1 MSSISTPQSSSAA
14 TNPTTVSAD
23 IIRVAFGLSI
33 ETDPSVTLN
42 VKPTPA
48 GAMTIASST
57 VTTGTSSPS
66 GYTLYLQM
74 TGENSTTNSL
84 INSVDANATL
94 TSSGSFT
101 NPTTLSSGTWG
112 YAIPS
117 GSTSL
122 LNTNGFDDSY
132 TEVESVAQTGSK
144 FAAIPTT
151 NSPAEK
157 IAETYSPS
165 VVELPVYYAAMASY
179 DTISGTYSNKVLYT
193 ALADDG
199 ATPTMVVAPDR
210 IAGSG
215 NIPLTLVTSL
225 YTTNEN
231 FSYSAYMLT
240 PDQYAAVQAGTLDV
254 STLTS
259 QKLASCSRDTSFDA
273 FALNCRSVSLDHA
286 GPTIIY
292 LDIPAYDVHYNDQIM
307 LAGTEDFYTIST
319 MQEMTPAV
327 CASVPTPAANAD
339 YAPTTYLTD
348 SRDNKV
354 YEVKKLADG
363 NCWMTQNLAISGT
376 AIDYT
381 NSNLPAGASYTVP
394 ESSTDG
400 WCTETTEACINSAN
414 VLDAGNEDH
423 PEYGTYYSWKAATAG
438 YGTYS
443 TTSGNVSYS
452 VCPKGWRLPTGGAN
466 GAFQGLYN
474 KYDSTSAML
483 SEAGPN
489 FVLSGFRNGTITN
502 GQNTN
507 GSYMSST
514 AYNSDRVYVLGMSSS
529 TMWPVGHDNRFR
541 GLSIRCIADSFWNI
555 SDMQEMTSDTCAVA
569 NTPAATA
576 TNIDTDGTHA
586 DDDSYVPQRTLYD
599 IRDGNSYRIRKLAD
613 GNCWMTENLR
623 LSWSS
628 SRTLTNA
635 DTNINTTNSK
645 TIDVATQATSTNGV
659 PSTTEINAWKEG
671 ATAGGNW
678 NRYLSRSNGSHT
690 ETNPSQSGAAAT
702 NLTGENQLIGTYYN
716 WYTSTLGSLNSTTET
731 PNIGVNAPDD
741 ICPKGWQLP
750 RYSAVNGTSTTA
762 QNKSWM
768 YLIRDIY
775 KIITTQGDQ
784 STLPDGK
791 TDANTKLHAFP
802 FSLPYSGRVARDSGA
817 TVTQATHGHFW
828 SAAPSSATSSRYLY
842 FRGTSVLPE
851 DSMTRTYGLSVRC
864 VSK

>member
-1 MSSISTPQSSSAA
+1 MSPTTISTDVVRAS
-14 TNPTTVSAD
+14 
-23 IIRVAFGLSI
+23 FGLSI

-48 GAMTIASST
+48 GAMTVVGST

-84 INSVDANATL
+84 INSVDTTATL
-94 TSSGSFT
+94 TSSGSFVS
-101 NPTTLSSGTWG
+101 PTTLSSGTWG

-122 LNTNGFDDSY
+122 LSTNGFDDNY

-144 FAAIPTT
+144 FAAVPTSS
-151 NSPAEK
+151 SPAEK
-157 IAETYSPS
+157 IAETNSPS

-348 SRDNKV
+348 SRDSKV

-400 WCTETTEACINSAN
+400 WCNTADESCMNTAN

-443 TTSGNVSYS
+443 TANGNVSYS

-474 KYDSTSAML
+474 KYNSASAML

-489 FVLSGFRNGTITN
+489 FALSGYRFGGSTN
-502 GQNTN
+502 NQGGYGN
-507 GSYMSST
+507 YWSST
-514 AYNSDRVYVLGMSSS
+514 AYNANGAYSLDLGSSNVTPAYNHS
-529 TMWPVGHDNRFR
+529 KYLGFTV
-541 GLSIRCIADSFWNI
+541 RCIADSFWNI
-555 SDMQEMTSDTCAVA
+555 ADMQEMTSDTCATA

-586 DDDSYVPQRTLYD
+586 DDDSYVPQRTLCD
-599 IRDGNSYRIRKLAD
+599 NHF
-613 GNCWMTENLR
+613 
-623 LSWSS
+623 
-628 SRTLTNA
+628 
-635 DTNINTTNSK
+635 
-645 TIDVATQATSTNGV
+645 Q
-659 PSTTEINAWKEG
+659 
-671 ATAGGNW
+671 
-678 NRYLSRSNGSHT
+678 
-690 ETNPSQSGAAAT
+690 
-702 NLTGENQLIGTYYN
+702 
-716 WYTSTLGSLNSTTET
+716 
-731 PNIGVNAPDD
+731 VN
-741 ICPKGWQLP
+741 
-750 RYSAVNGTSTTA
+750 
-762 QNKSWM
+762 
-768 YLIRDIY
+768 
-775 KIITTQGDQ
+775 
-784 STLPDGK
+784 
-791 TDANTKLHAFP
+791 
-802 FSLPYSGRVARDSGA
+802 
-817 TVTQATHGHFW
+817 
-828 SAAPSSATSSRYLY
+828 
-842 FRGTSVLPE
+842 
-851 DSMTRTYGLSVRC
+851 
-864 VSK
+864 